1 METKAHLQER
11 GILTQYPMRQK
22 ESEAVKVWS
31 NGGIIEDIL
40 DDYLKKSGYLASY
53 SDSSGTIVNVM
64 DYLRRKKILDL
75 YKMRSRESLNAW
87 GKQYRM
93 GDILDDYLEKSGYP
107 TGYKR
112 VA

>member
-11 GILTQYPMRQK
+11 GILKQCPMQQK
-22 ESEAVKVWS
+22 APKAANVWS
-31 NGGIIEDIL
+31 NEGIIEDIL

-53 SDSSGTIVNVM
+53 SDAGKTVINAM
-64 DYLRRKKILDL
+64 DYLRRKKILEL
-75 YKMRSRESLNAW
+75 YRMRSRESVSAW
-87 GKQYRM
+87 GKKYRI

-107 TGYKR
+107 TSYKR